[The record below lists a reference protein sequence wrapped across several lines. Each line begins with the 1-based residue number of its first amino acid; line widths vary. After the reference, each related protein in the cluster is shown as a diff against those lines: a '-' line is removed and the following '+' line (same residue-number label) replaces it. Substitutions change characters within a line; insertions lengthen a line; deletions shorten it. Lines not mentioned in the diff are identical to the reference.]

1 MDKDEYIN
9 KEELDKIMEQEYD
22 FNDIIGHKVDFSILG
37 SKSEDGLWSI
47 KAEAVFSM
55 SLNGMDWATVTVP
68 VATMDA
74 DYDSALATAMM
85 GVAGGLNNPEI
96 LARMRYMLN
105 QHKMKEGSIIKGG
118 KIM

>member
-37 SKSEDGLWSI
+37 SKNEDGLWSI

-105 QHKMKEGSIIKGG
+105 QHKTKEIGIIKSE